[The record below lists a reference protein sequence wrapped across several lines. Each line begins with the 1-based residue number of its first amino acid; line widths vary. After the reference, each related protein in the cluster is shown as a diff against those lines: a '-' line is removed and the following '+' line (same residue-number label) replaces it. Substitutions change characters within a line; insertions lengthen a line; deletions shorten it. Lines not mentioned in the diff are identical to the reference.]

1 MAPLSDSSYFY
12 FPPAHCCRRILILSP
27 VRSCWSFLPS
37 SSCVFFHIA
46 HLLFLF
52 AFFLSLYISPIVV
65 VRLFS
70 FSYPTRSALKD
81 QGNVDESYVKYDISV
96 DISRLPVFVF
106 SLNIRP
112 TIRSEMAVI
121 ENERRIFSFSF
132 PSLITNLLA
141 GNFI

>member
-1 MAPLSDSSYFY
+1 MPDSRWKWRPLSDSSYFY
-12 FPPAHCCRRILILSP
+12 FLHIPAHCRRILILSP
-27 VRSCWSFLPS
+27 VRSCWSFLSP

-52 AFFLSLYISPIVV
+52 AFFYYRISPIVV

-81 QGNVDESYVKYDISV
+81 QWNVDESYVKYDISV
-96 DISRLPVFVF
+96 DISRLRVFVF

-121 ENERRIFSFSF
+121 KNGRRVCF
-132 PSLITNLLA
+132 PSLSLA
-141 GNFI
+141 R